1 MSRFLEELDLGG
13 ASGRVAEALVQ
24 TAKDRVELLGLEL
37 REDKIRLVQ
46 ALILACAG
54 VVLGLMALVLGVLAL
69 LAVLPEAW
77 RAPAMGLVALA
88 CALAAAWAFRSLRRK
103 IAGRGR
109 LFGQTLDE
117 LEKDKACFST
127 RN

>member
-1 MSRFLEELDLGG
+1 MSQLLEELDLGG

-24 TAKDRVELLGLEL
+24 TAKDRVELLGIEL

-69 LAVLPEAW
+69 LAVLPEFW
-77 RAPAMGLVALA
+77 RAPAMGFVALV
-88 CALAAAWAFRSLRRK
+88 CAVAAVWAFGALRSK

-109 LFGQTLDE
+109 LFAQTLDE
-117 LEKDKACFST
+117 LEKDKTCFST